1 LSVVASEPGSGR
13 TPVPAAPA
21 TRRLARELGV
31 DLARVPASGPGGR
44 VTSDDVQRFAAGEK
58 VVPSTPAAPTEP
70 RRPVT
75 ETEELP
81 AIPAGGGDSGV
92 PFFELERLPDFEQWG
107 PVQREA
113 VRSIRRKVAR
123 KMVASMTIVPHVAHM
138 DEADVTELD
147 AFRRQERK
155 RLEGQEGGRL
165 TLLAFVIKAAVA
177 QLKSR
182 PQFNASLDPHR
193 QEIIYKQ
200 FYNVGFAA
208 DTDKGLVVPVVKDV
222 DRKNIVQLSAEIE
235 RLATRAREGKLE
247 VDDLRGG
254 TFTVT
259 NVGSLGG
266 TGVIPTINYPEV
278 AILGMG
284 LAHDK
289 PVVRDGQVVV
299 RKMLPL
305 TIAFDHRLIDGAD
318 AARWMTSLVRTL
330 SDPYAWILEC

>member
-1 LSVVASEPGSGR
+1 VFEFKLPDLGEGIQEGEILHWHVAVGDRIEEDDPLVEVETDKAAVTIPSPKGGKVVSLTGDVGQSVPVGTVIVVIDESAAAEQADQSASAPVKGGEPAPAAKLQAVPAAACPAKQEAERPRAQLSVVAPEPGSGR

-44 VTSDDVQRFAAGEK
+44 VTSDDVQRFAAGEN
-58 VVPSTPAAPTEP
+58 VVPSTVAAPVQP
-70 RRPVT
+70 RRPLT

-155 RLEGQEGGRL
+155 RLEGQEVGRL

-208 DTDKGLVVPVVKDV
+208 DTD
-222 DRKNIVQLSAEIE
+222 
-235 RLATRAREGKLE
+235 
-247 VDDLRGG
+247 
-254 TFTVT
+254 
-259 NVGSLGG
+259 
-266 TGVIPTINYPEV
+266 
-278 AILGMG
+278 
-284 LAHDK
+284 
-289 PVVRDGQVVV
+289 
-299 RKMLPL
+299 
-305 TIAFDHRLIDGAD
+305 
-318 AARWMTSLVRTL
+318 
-330 SDPYAWILEC
+330 